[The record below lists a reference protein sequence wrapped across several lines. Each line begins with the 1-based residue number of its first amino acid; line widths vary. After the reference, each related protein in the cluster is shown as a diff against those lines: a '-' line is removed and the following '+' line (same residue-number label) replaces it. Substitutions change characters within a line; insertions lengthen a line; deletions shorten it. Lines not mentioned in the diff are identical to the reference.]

1 MIKQLW
7 SNYKR
12 YISVSKHESIL
23 AVVFGIIG
31 AFSETFSIYLLANLL
46 TSIEKN
52 KNILN
57 TNIVELNSTNK
68 EFTIVFFL
76 ISGLLAAILYFYSN
90 KNIVEA
96 KCKIERFV
104 REEITDLTLKIK
116 WEYYLK
122 LSQGDISKSII
133 SEGQNISEGYMYFL
147 SSISYI
153 FIAFTYF
160 LVCLILVPDTLLI
173 LVIYAFFAFR
183 IYIYFSKRA
192 QIFGKD
198 LSGITSNIG
207 NWISSI
213 FNNLKYIRTISK
225 DELAKEESKEIFYK
239 FSNYYSKAMVASYQ
253 SKLITEIITIFFIF
267 LAIIYI
273 VLKKSTTSDLILSLS
288 LFIRMTPKVY
298 NAQTRLLDS
307 VAMISWPRLH
317 YEKIKWTK
325 NYINFNENK
334 VNSSNF
340 KFNGNISFNSVTFN
354 YPGSESILDNLDLEI
369 KDKQS
374 IGILGD
380 SGSGKST
387 LIDLISGII
396 KPSKGEIFISDI
408 NINKINIKSWRSKIG
423 IVMQDNYFK
432 NDSLISNIALG
443 EKIID
448 RAKIIDSLK
457 KANAWTFVKNLPNGI
472 DEIIFDRGM
481 RFSGGQ
487 RQKLALARALY
498 SYPQILLLDE
508 PSTGLDDKSELEFMN
523 TIQKLLGKM
532 TIIIISHKKQLV
544 EICDQV
550 LILENKR
557 LENYR

>member
-7 SNYKR
+7 NNYKR
-12 YISVSKHESIL
+12 YINVSKKESIFAL
-23 AVVFGIIG
+23 SFGIIG

-46 TSIEKN
+46 TNIENNEKIIN
-52 KNILN
+52 SNIFESNFLN
-57 TNIVELNSTNK
+57 REY
-68 EFTIVFFL
+68 TIIFFL
-76 ISGLLAAILYFYSN
+76 ISALFSAVLYFYSN

-122 LSQGDISKSII
+122 LCQGDISKSII

-160 LVCLILVPDTLLI
+160 FVCLILVPDTFLI
-173 LVIYAFFAFR
+173 LIIYAFFAFR
-183 IYIYFSKRA
+183 IYIYYSKRA
-192 QIFGKD
+192 QLFGKD
-198 LSGITSNIG
+198 LSEITSNIG
-207 NWISSI
+207 NLISSI

-225 DELAKEESKEIFYK
+225 DKLAKEESKEIFYK
-239 FSNYYSKAMVASYQ
+239 FSNYYSKAMVASYK

-273 VLKKSTTSDLILSLS
+273 FIRKSTTSDLILSLS
-288 LFIRMTPKVY
+288 LFVRMTPKIY

-307 VAMISWPRLH
+307 VAMISWPRLY
-317 YEKIKWTK
+317 YEKIKWSK

-334 VNSSNF
+334 VNSQNF
-340 KFNGNISFNSVTFN
+340 KFNGNITLKSVSFN
-354 YPGSESILDNLDLEI
+354 YPGCESILDNLDLEI
-369 KDKQS
+369 QDKES
-374 IGILGD
+374 IGIIGD

-387 LIDLISGII
+387 LIDLFTGII
-396 KPSKGEIFISDI
+396 KPSKGEIFISDF
-408 NINKINIKSWRSKIG
+408 NINKININNWRSKIG

-432 NDSLISNIALG
+432 NDSLLSNIALG
-443 EKIID
+443 EKNID
-448 RAKIIDSLK
+448 RKKVVDSLK
-457 KANAWTFVKNLPNGI
+457 KANAWKFVEKLPNGI
-472 DEIIFDRGM
+472 DEIIYDRGM

-508 PSTGLDDKSELEFMN
+508 PSTGLDEKSEAEFVN
-523 TIQKLLGKM
+523 IIKKLLGKM
-532 TIIIISHKKQLV
+532 IIIIISHNKKLV
-544 EICDQV
+544 KICDRV

-557 LENYR
+557 LEKYQ